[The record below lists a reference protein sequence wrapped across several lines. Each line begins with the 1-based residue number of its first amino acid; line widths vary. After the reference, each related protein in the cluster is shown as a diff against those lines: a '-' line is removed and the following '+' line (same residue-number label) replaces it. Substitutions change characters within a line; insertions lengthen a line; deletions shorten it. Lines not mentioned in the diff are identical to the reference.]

1 MSSDTVGCEGTFA
14 IFKFVKVIWN
24 MFMNKN
30 YNYQSIVFSLYQEK
44 TKINYSDKD
53 DINIMIVIILCIIII
68 ERYEYLY

>member
-1 MSSDTVGCEGTFA
+1 
-14 IFKFVKVIWN
+14 